1 MPFLS
6 LEGRYTVL
14 VVAEGNALSRSIEQS
29 LRPHL
34 KLRLAGDTAEALQKA
49 GTEKPDLI
57 VLDIAPSQSNGLDF
71 VSAIRKEPAFDTIP
85 ILVVSS
91 TISTEDKNQL
101 LLHGVQ
107 GFLTKPFS
115 EIELKVQVQKLL
127 QLKVAH
133 ERYSTL
139 LNSMDQGFCT
149 IEVIFD
155 AENKPVDY
163 RFLEINDAFE
173 KQTGLIHARGKRMRE
188 LAPQHEQYWFDYY
201 GQIALSGQSMRFENW
216 AHALGR
222 WYEVYAFPLGEQTK
236 HQVAIFFSDI
246 TQRKLH
252 DDTLQESAQRLNL
265 ALAAGDLGD
274 WEWHAATDI
283 VTLSQ
288 RAAEI
293 FGLPEKP
300 ITWSQMRELLHPD
313 DREMARVAVEQAL
326 ADRSDYKVEYRITRG
341 GQQAWV
347 AARGLGTY
355 ELHQV
360 TGMTGIVQ
368 DITAQREMEEA
379 LRQSEEKLRATF
391 NQAAVGMAIATMDGR
406 FAQVNER
413 FAQILGYAPHE
424 LYQLSFRDITYAED
438 IALTEEHMSRLMA
451 NKVKA
456 YRIEKRYR
464 RKDGS
469 LVWSMTN
476 VTLLRDPHGQPYRF
490 IGAIEDITKRK
501 EAEESLRRSEI
512 ELRGLANS
520 IPQLAWIADREG
532 DIFWYNQRWYE
543 YTGSNLEEMRGWGWE
558 KVHHPDHL
566 PRMLPI
572 WREALATGQPWEDTF
587 PLRSASGEYRWFLSR
602 AFPIRDGSGEII
614 RWFGTNTDVDEVKHT
629 QDMLK
634 DESRIL
640 ELLNKTG
647 TAIASELD
655 LERLVQT
662 VTDAATELS
671 GAKFGAFFYN
681 SINDKGESIVLY
693 TLSGAPREAFEKFGL
708 PRNTPV
714 FNPTFN
720 GEGVVR
726 SDDITQDP
734 RYGTM
739 APHYGMPAGHLPV
752 RSYLAVPVKSRSGE
766 TIGGLFFGHP
776 DPGVFTERSERLIVG
791 VAAQAA
797 IGIDNAQL
805 YEARKKT
812 QEALSQAHEQLE
824 LRVAERTARL
834 SEAVA
839 QMEEFSYTVS
849 HDLRAPLRGMQAYS
863 QALLEDC
870 GELLATHP
878 HAVEYLQRIADNAHR
893 LDRMALD
900 VLTFSRVTRG
910 KLQLAPVD
918 LDKLVRDLVE
928 HYASM
933 QAPGADIRI
942 DPLLPVTGHEPS
954 LTQIMS
960 NLLSNAIK
968 FVPAGEIPRIHVWT
982 EQRSHEVRIWVED
995 SGLGID
1001 PRYQHRLFRMFERIH
1016 PDSNYHGTGVG
1027 LAVVRKA
1034 AERMHGTVG
1043 VESDGKTGS
1052 RFWVQLSGVG
1062 PA

>member
-1 MPFLS
+1 MPFLP

-14 VVAEGNALSRSIEQS
+14 VVADGNELSLSIEQS

-34 KLRLAGDTAEALQKA
+34 KLHLARDSEEALQKA
-49 GTEKPDLI
+49 GAEKPDLI
-57 VLDIAPSQSNGLDF
+57 ILDIDATQARGLDM
-71 VSAIRKEPAFDTIP
+71 VSAIRQQRPLDAIP
-85 ILVVSS
+85 ILVVSTTDS
-91 TISTEDKNQL
+91 AEDKNQL
-101 LLHGVQ
+101 LLLGVQ
-107 GFLTKPFS
+107 GFLTKPLS
-115 EIELKVQVQKLL
+115 SIELKIQIQNLL

-133 ERYSTL
+133 ERYTTL

-149 IEVIFD
+149 VEVIFD
-155 AENKPVDY
+155 ADNQPVDF

-173 KQTGLIHARGKRMRE
+173 KQSGISHATGKRMRE
-188 LAPQHEQYWFDYY
+188 LAPNHERYWFDYF
-201 GQIALSGQSMRFENW
+201 GSIALTGQSMRFENW

-222 WYEVYAFPLGEQTK
+222 WYEVYAFPLGEPAK

-246 TQRKLH
+246 SQRKVH
-252 DDTLQESAQRLNL
+252 DDALQENAQRLSL
-265 ALAAGDLGD
+265 ALAAGELGD
-274 WEWHAATDI
+274 WRWDAATDI
-283 VTLSQ
+283 VTLSP
-288 RAAEI
+288 RAAAI
-293 FGLPEKP
+293 FGLPVAP
-300 ITWSQMRELLHPD
+300 ITWAQMRELLHPD

-326 ADRSDYKVEYRITRG
+326 ANRSDYKVEYRISRD
-341 GQQAWV
+341 GQQVWI
-347 AARGLGTY
+347 AARGRGTY
-355 ELHQV
+355 ELQHV

-368 DITAQREMEEA
+368 DVTAQREMQEA
-379 LRQSEEKLRATF
+379 LRESEEKLRATF
-391 NQAAVGMAIATMDGR
+391 NQAATGMAISGMDGR
-406 FAQVNER
+406 FEQVNAR
-413 FAQILGYAPHE
+413 FSQILGYTPEE
-424 LYQLSFRDITYAED
+424 LCRFTFRDITHPD
-438 IALTEEHMSRLMA
+438 DVALSETYMHRLLA
-451 NKVKA
+451 DEIKDFRV
-456 YRIEKRYR
+456 EKRYL
-464 RKDGS
+464 RKDGA
-469 LVWSMTN
+469 LVWSMTS
-476 VTLLRDPHGQPYRF
+476 VTLMRDKTGQPFRF
-490 IGAIEDITKRK
+490 IGSIEDITRRK
-501 EAEESLRRSEI
+501 EAEEGLRRSEI
-512 ELRGLANS
+512 ELRALANS
-520 IPQLAWIADREG
+520 IPQLAWIADRSG

-558 KVHHPDHL
+558 KVHHPEHL
-566 PRMLPI
+566 PRVLPI
-572 WREALATGQPWEDTF
+572 WQQALATGQPWEDTF

-602 AFPIRDGSGEII
+602 AFPIRDGNGEIT
-614 RWFGTNTDVDEVKHT
+614 RWFGTNTDVEDVRQT
-629 QDMLK
+629 QEMLR

-640 ELLNKTG
+640 ELLYETG
-647 TAIASELD
+647 TAIASELN

-662 VTDAATELS
+662 VTDAATELT

-681 SINDKGESIVLY
+681 TINEEGEALVLY
-693 TLSGAPREAFEKFGL
+693 TLSGAPRSAFERFGL

-734 RYGTM
+734 RYGKM
-739 APHYGMPAGHLPV
+739 APHHGMPVGHLPV
-752 RSYLAVPVKSRSGE
+752 CSYLAVPVISRSGG

-776 DPGVFTERSERLIVG
+776 EPGVFTERAERLIVG

-805 YEARKKT
+805 YEARKKA
-812 QEALSQAHEQLE
+812 QDALQQAHEQLE

-863 QALLEDC
+863 QALLEEC
-870 GELLATHP
+870 SELLASHP

-910 KLQLAPVD
+910 ELKLGRVD

-968 FVPAGEIPRIHVWT
+968 FVPVGEIPKIHVWT
-982 EQRSHEVRIWVED
+982 EQRGHEVRIWVED

-1052 RFWVQLSGVG
+1052 RFWVQLGGV
-1062 PA
+1062 

>member
-1 MPFLS
+1 MSFMP

-14 VVAEGNALSRSIEQS
+14 VVAEGSDLGLSIDQT
-29 LRPHL
+29 LWPHL
-34 KLRLAGDTAEALQKA
+34 KLTLAPDIGEALRKA
-49 GTEKPDLI
+49 SAEKPDLV
-57 VLDIAPSQSNGLDF
+57 VLDIETTQANALDF
-71 VSAIRKEPAFDTIP
+71 VSAIRKQPEFDTIP

-91 TISTEDKNQL
+91 TSSAADKNRL
-101 LLHGVQ
+101 LLQGVQ
-107 GFLTKPFS
+107 GVLAKPFS
-115 EIELKVQVQKLL
+115 EIELKIQVQNLL

-149 IEVIFD
+149 IEVIFGSD
-155 AENKPVDY
+155 DQPVDF
-163 RFLEINDAFE
+163 RFLEINSAFE
-173 KQTGLIHARGKRMRE
+173 KQTGLTHARGKRMRD
-188 LAPQHEQYWFDYY
+188 LAPEHEQYWFDYF
-201 GQIALSGQSMRFENW
+201 GSIALTGQSMRFENW

-222 WYEVYAFPLGEQTK
+222 WYEVYAFPLGEQAK

-246 TQRKLH
+246 SQRKLH
-252 DDTLQESAQRLNL
+252 DDALQENAQRLNL
-265 ALAAGDLGD
+265 ALAAGELGD
-274 WEWHAATDI
+274 WRWDAATDI
-283 VTLSQ
+283 VTLSP
-288 RAAEI
+288 RAAKI
-293 FGLPEKP
+293 FGLPVKP
-300 ITWSQMRELLHPD
+300 ITWTQMRELLHPE

-326 ADRSDYKVEYRITRG
+326 ANRSDYKVEYRITRG
-341 GQQAWV
+341 TQLAWV
-347 AARGLGTY
+347 AARGRGTY
-355 ELHQV
+355 DLHDV

-368 DITAQREMEEA
+368 DVTAQREMEEA

-391 NQAAVGMAIATMDGR
+391 NQAAVGMAIAGMDGR
-406 FAQVNER
+406 FEQVNER

-424 LYQLSFRDITYAED
+424 LYQFTFRDITYAED
-438 IALTEEHMSRLMA
+438 MALTEEQMARLMA
-451 NKVKA
+451 NEIKA

-464 RKDGS
+464 RKDGG

-476 VTLLRDPHGQPYRF
+476 VTLLRDSEGRPYRF

-501 EAEESLRRSEI
+501 ETEENLRRSEI

-520 IPQLAWIADREG
+520 IPLLAWMAEPNG

-543 YTGSNLEEMRGWGWE
+543 YTSTTLDEMRGWGWE
-558 KVHHPDHL
+558 KVHHPDYL
-566 PRMLPI
+566 PRVKDM
-572 WREALATGQPWEDTF
+572 WRAALASGQPFEDTF
-587 PLRSASGEYRWFLSR
+587 PLRGADGVYRWFLTR
-602 AFPIRDGSGEII
+602 ASPIHDADGNIT
-614 RWFGTNTDVDEVKHT
+614 RWFGSNTDVNEVKAT
-629 QDMLK
+629 QDMLRE
-634 DESRIL
+634 ESRIL

-662 VTDAATELS
+662 VTDAATELT

-681 SINDKGESIVLY
+681 TINEKGEALVLY
-693 TLSGAPREAFEKFGL
+693 TLSGAPRSAFEKFGL

-714 FNPTFN
+714 FNPIFN

-739 APHYGMPAGHLPV
+739 APHHGMPAGHLPV
-752 RSYLAVPVKSRSGE
+752 RSYLAVPVTSRSGV

-776 DPGVFTERSERLIVG
+776 EPGKFTERAERLIVG

-805 YEARKKT
+805 YEASKKA
-812 QEALSQAHEQLE
+812 QEALGQAHEQLE

-870 GELLATHP
+870 SELLATHP

-910 KLQLAPVD
+910 ELKLAQVD
-918 LDKLVRDLVE
+918 LDKLVRDLVQ

-933 QAPGADIRI
+933 QAPGAEIHI
-942 DPLLPVTGHEPS
+942 DSLLPVTGHEPS

-968 FVPAGEIPRIHVWT
+968 FVPAGTIPKIHVWT
-982 EQRSHEVRIWVED
+982 EKRGDEVRIWVED
-995 SGLGID
+995 SGVGID

-1052 RFWVQLSGVG
+1052 RFWVQLGGVRS
-1062 PA
+1062 A